1 MANPAWFDEY
11 TYLNSKLNQ
20 LTSAGVTGYPTI
32 NQVKA
37 AIEAAGMTTYQH
49 FSSYSLSE
57 RTSPNE
63 YFNTNEYL
71 AAKAVQLGGTYTAE
85 KVALA
90 LQNAGYTNA
99 YAHFTQYGWA
109 ENVNPSNAF
118 DVSAYF
124 DLKATETGKTV
135 DEVKAAFAAAGLDP
149 ISHYMTYGMNE
160 TGISVTEVPA
170 AEQVAADTTSGSAGQ
185 SFTLTSGI
193 DTVSGTSGDDT
204 IIGDNT
210 TSGAA
215 DQITGGAG
223 TDTLKLYG
231 TVATVIPTT
240 LSGVEVL
247 ENYSLAAALDVSG
260 YSSITEAW
268 QLTPVAGGIT
278 GTVNQTLGLGG
289 AAGATAATMTFTN
302 VTGSADTANI
312 ALNNAGST
320 TAYTSLTVAGIE
332 TLNIQAT
339 GTNKL
344 GNLTIAN
351 ATKLVTTGEGSL
363 TAILTGTVTKTI
375 DGSAAT
381 GKITIDNS
389 AAAAAIESI
398 KTGSADDAYTT
409 NYANLTADDAIDMGA
424 GTDSLN
430 FADDATF
437 NSTTTKALLTK
448 VTNVEKLGVT
458 TTAKTL
464 TVDGDYV
471 SQTSYLISG
480 ATAKMVLTNVA
491 NGAEVNFGKT
501 DVVANATGVNTVAM
515 KLGANTLNVNLQ
527 GAATGAAVVGGVV
540 ATVGDGLAV
549 SGSATI
555 NVKSTGTDGQPNNVL
570 DLTAADN
577 QSVLVTGSQ
586 NLTLVAK
593 AATGTTGFSI
603 DGNAFT
609 GKLTVTGTAAGDSIK
624 GGTGVDTI
632 TGGDGTD
639 TMTGGAGADTFAF
652 AAGDNAGANGAAV
665 ADVITDFVVGTD
677 KLQFT
682 AFADVVS
689 GQQAA
694 VQAAVT
700 ALAANSTE
708 AQIATAM
715 ANANTTDLGVSFA
728 VFGGNT
734 YAYAET
740 TGATATHVEAA
751 NIFIKLTGVTTAPTF
766 AADVVA

>member
-20 LTSAGVTGYPTI
+20 LTSAGVTGYTTI
-32 NQVKA
+32 TQVKA